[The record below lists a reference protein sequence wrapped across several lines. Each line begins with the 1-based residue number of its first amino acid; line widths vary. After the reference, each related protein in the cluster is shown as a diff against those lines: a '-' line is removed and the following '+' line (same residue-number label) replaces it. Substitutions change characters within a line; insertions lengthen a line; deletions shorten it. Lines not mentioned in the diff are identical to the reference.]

1 MDFAFTEEQ
10 EMVRE
15 LAREVLEKEA
25 TAERV
30 KEAAAT
36 PDWIDEGLWWKL
48 GETNLLGIA
57 VPEEHGGMG
66 LGFLEL
72 CVLLEE
78 VGRSAAPLPV
88 LESLVLGGLLLARF
102 GTEEQKRAWLPR
114 IASGKA
120 VLTAGLQDAGSEE
133 GTAPAT
139 RARREASGFRLSGAK
154 RLVPFARR
162 ADRILVAAGLPDE
175 GVGLFLVDPRSDG
188 VVLEGQVT
196 STGEPLFQVTLSSV
210 LVADADRIGGPA
222 ADGAA
227 ILAWLLDRALVGL
240 AALQTGVSDRALEIT
255 AGYARERVQFGV
267 PIGSFQAVQ
276 HRCADAF
283 IDLEALRWC
292 TWRAAWRC
300 AAELPA
306 AREAAVAKFW
316 AADAGSRIANASIHL
331 HGGLGSDVDYP
342 IERYFRRAKALE
354 LRLGS
359 ATPQLVRLGRD
370 MARGPAAGEA

>member
-15 LAREVLEKEA
+15 LAREVLENEA
-25 TAERV
+25 TADRV
-30 KEAAAT
+30 KEAAASA
-36 PDWIDEGLWWKL
+36 DWMDEALWWKL

-78 VGRSAAPLPV
+78 AGRSAAPLPL
-88 LESLVLGGLLLARF
+88 LESLVLGGLPLARF
-102 GTEEQKRAWLPR
+102 GSEEQKRTWLPR
-114 IASGKA
+114 IAAGKA
-120 VLTAGLQDAGSEE
+120 VLSAALLDAGSDQL
-133 GTAPAT
+133 TAPAT
-139 RARREASGFRLSGAK
+139 RARRQGAGFRLSGAK

-162 ADRILVAAGLPDE
+162 ADRLLVPAALPE
-175 GVGLFLVDPRSDG
+175 GVGIFLVDPRSDG
-188 VVLEGQVT
+188 VTLEGQVT
-196 STGEPLFQVTLSSV
+196 STGEPLFQVALSSV
-210 LVADADRIGGPA
+210 SLSEADLLGGEA
-222 ADGAA
+222 VDGAA
-227 ILAWLLDRALVGL
+227 ILDWLHDRALVGL
-240 AALQTGVSDRALEIT
+240 SALQTGVSDRALEIT

-300 AAELPA
+300 AEELPA
-306 AREAAVAKFW
+306 SREAAVAKFW

-342 IERYFRRAKALE
+342 IERYFRRAKSLE

-359 ATPQLVRLGRD
+359 ATPQLVRLGRE
-370 MARGPAAGEA
+370 MARGPAPADA